1 MKISENSSL
10 KNSEKHIALGLYLLL
25 TALPLLAGIVY
36 ALLTSVGL
44 TGALSQGFTLSHW
57 QWALES
63 TEVWKSI
70 TFSMYIATM
79 ALAIA
84 MCLAFFLVIYLRP
97 QLEKGW
103 LSRAIYMPLAIPAAV
118 AAFFSFQ
125 MLSASGLLAR
135 FFYQLGWINSI
146 HQFPELIND
155 AWGIGII
162 LTHALMAFPFLTLV
176 LLNLYE
182 SKGIL
187 ALSELAST
195 LGARSVDIRVKVVF
209 PILFKGIM
217 PTLGLFF
224 LFILGAYEIPLLL
237 GRQDPQMIT
246 LLTLRKL
253 QRFDLSV
260 IPQAYVVALIYIA
273 LVLMVMLWGLKG
285 KKIRAYA
292 D

>member
-10 KNSEKHIALGLYLLL
+10 KNSEKHIALGLYVLL

-260 IPQAYVVALIYIA
+260 IPQAYVVVLIYIA

>member
-84 MCLAFFLVIYLRP
+84 MCFAFFLVIYLRP

-195 LGARSVDIRVKVVF
+195 LGARSVDIRVKVVS

-260 IPQAYVVALIYIA
+260 IPQAYVVVLIYIA

>member
-84 MCLAFFLVIYLRP
+84 MCFAFFLVIYLRP

-195 LGARSVDIRVKVVF
+195 LGARSVDIRVKVVS

>member
-10 KNSEKHIALGLYLLL
+10 KNSEKHIALGLYVLL

>member
-84 MCLAFFLVIYLRP
+84 MCFAFFLVIYLRP

>member
-260 IPQAYVVALIYIA
+260 IPQAYVVVLIYIA